1 MSPEFLGLEIVEVN
15 FWRQNSWNSVM
26 ITLLLFTFPWSSGS
40 NWDNTEDMVGEMG
53 RCLKTHSTSR
63 PIHAKG
69 CIQYDHILSQAATEQ
84 LRSAIKTCC
93 SLFTITCWHSKYRA
107 TQTQHIK
114 LV

>member
-69 CIQYDHILSQAATEQ
+69 CIQYDHILSG
-84 LRSAIKTCC
+84 C
-93 SLFTITCWHSKYRA
+93 YRA
-107 TQTQHIK
+107 TQVSHKDLLFTVHNYLLAQ
-114 LV
+114 